1 MAARG
6 SREQLQRVVA
16 AWLTRQAYEFAA
28 DRNPTHAL
36 FFDWRAPRAGVYKR
50 LAGWSLDQL
59 RERVGRA

>member
-6 SREQLQRVVA
+6 SREQLQRDVA

-36 FFDWRAPRAGVYKR
+36 FFDGRACRARVYKR
-50 LAGWSLDQL
+50 LTGWSLDQL